1 MLVSGCLPGGFAR
14 IARPHQHAAYQ
25 ATGAVKSRKP
35 EPMSKGRGQASQKP
49 SPLVCGKRR
58 NFMFAQ
64 PKLTI
69 CVPSRN
75 RQRYFQETIRS
86 QLINLRTDVEYVFA
100 DNSDDAGIMN
110 GFMQD
115 ILGDPRVKYL
125 PSVDRVLSM
134 VENWDRCVEAAT
146 GEFVCMIGDDD
157 YADPDVADLIA
168 RTQAEYAKVDVMVWS
183 RLTYNWPGNREKRCN
198 VSVPLK
204 TGVHKIPRAALY
216 REFFS
221 WKGDKATPNMAFG
234 FYHGAVSMQVMNK
247 IKGRFGGK
255 YSEYPTVDFENV
267 CKVLVTAEHLFYSER
282 PFSVLGSCAESNSAK
297 LTQLAN
303 AKERNALFMSESGRN
318 IDEDPHMKAF
328 PFPSILGLA
337 ACIAQVQNWFLTT
350 YGYKPIA
357 GWEANFAKACG
368 LSCSMMDDRAAYE
381 TIADGYRAVFA
392 RWKGGKYLKDF
403 KPVDYIH
410 RPDTGFFTG
419 ISDDMLLMDEEIGGV
434 ETPMELYQLVEQ
446 VVAPMHELTF
456 KSHETFKAA

>member
-1 MLVSGCLPGGFAR
+1 MP
-14 IARPHQHAAYQ
+14 
-25 ATGAVKSRKP
+25 
-35 EPMSKGRGQASQKP
+35 
-49 SPLVCGKRR
+49 
-58 NFMFAQ
+58 AQ

-168 RTQAEYAKVDVMVWS
+168 RTQTEYAKVDVMVWS

-198 VSVPLK
+198 VAVPLK

-247 IKGRFGGK
+247 IKDRFGGK

-282 PFSVLGSCAESNSAK
+282 PFSVLGSCVESNSAK
-297 LTQLAN
+297 LAQFGD
-303 AKERNALFMSESGRN
+303 AKERHALFMSESGRN
-318 IDEDPHMKAF
+318 IDDDPHMKAF

-337 ACIAQVQNWFLTT
+337 ACIAQTQHWFLTT
-350 YGYKPIA
+350 YGYKPIT
-357 GWEANFAKACG
+357 GWETNFAKACG
-368 LSCSMMDDRAAYE
+368 MSCSMMADLPSYE
-381 TIADGYRAVFA
+381 AVAEGYRTVFGW
-392 RWKGGKYLKDF
+392 WKGGKYLSDF
-403 KPVDYIH
+403 KPAAYGPIDNA
-410 RPDTGFFTG
+410 RLFTG
-419 ISDDMLLMDEEIGGV
+419 VADDYLLIDEDIGGV
-434 ETPMELYQLVEQ
+434 QTPAQLYHLVEQ
-446 VVAPMHELTF
+446 LIEPQTELVF
-456 KSHETFKAA
+456 RLHDHKAA